1 LENFTR
7 SKWRISFF
15 AQAIFLSSEE
25 FSSTFVALF
34 VKKISISFLALSPF
48 AVALSLQ
55 MSEQKKDFAPGFVPL
70 SLIVRS
76 NETILP
82 SQTKLR
88 LLQHIGGR
96 ILRASLRA
104 WQRRRRLLRKANLLS
119 SDLLPRR
126 FARITDRCCY
136 ARRV

>member
-1 LENFTR
+1 
-7 SKWRISFF
+7 
-15 AQAIFLSSEE
+15 
-25 FSSTFVALF
+25 
-34 VKKISISFLALSPF
+34 
-48 AVALSLQ
+48 
-55 MSEQKKDFAPGFVPL
+55 MSERKKDFALGFVPL

-88 LLQHIGGR
+88 LLQHLGGR

-104 WQRRRRLLRKANLLS
+104 WRRRRRLLRKANLLS

-136 ARRV
+136 ARRECNLRQTPRKDVPADVVSVAISARKLPDYGIWAWSQIIFCRHTQEYT